1 MHEMSIAQSLIE
13 MIKEEMQRHDAKTL
27 RSVRL
32 NIGEMTAVVPDA
44 LSFCFEVATT
54 GTELEGA
61 RLIMD
66 IIPLKGFCRD
76 CKMEFVI
83 KEYTFICP
91 SCLSTKIEII
101 AGQDLSIVEIEVDQ
115 VVVRSGQ

>member
-13 MIKEEMQRHDAKTL
+13 IIEEEMQKYDARIL

-32 NIGEMTAVVPDA
+32 NIGQMSAIVPNA
-44 LSFCFEVATT
+44 LSFCFEVITA

-66 IIPLKGFCRD
+66 IIPLKGYCHA
-76 CKMEFVI
+76 CEGEFEI
-83 KEYTFICP
+83 KDYTFICP
-91 SCLSTKIEII
+91 ACGSTKIETIE
-101 AGQDLSIVEIEVDQ
+101 GQNLSIVEIEVA
-115 VVVRSGQ
+115 

>member
-13 MIKEEMQRHDAKTL
+13 IIEEEMLKYDARIL

-32 NIGEMTAVVPDA
+32 NIGQMSAIVPDA
-44 LSFCFEVATT
+44 LSFCFKVITS

-66 IIPLKGFCRD
+66 IIPLKGYCYT
-76 CKMEFVI
+76 CESEFEI
-83 KEYTFICP
+83 KDYTFICP
-91 SCLSTKIEII
+91 SCGTTKIETI
-101 AGQDLSIVEIEVDQ
+101 AGQNLSIVEIEVD
-115 VVVRSGQ
+115 

>member
-13 MIKEEMQRHDAKTL
+13 VIKEEMQKHDAKTL

-54 GTELEGA
+54 GTELEGV

-66 IIPLKGFCRD
+66 IIPLKGFCHK
-76 CKMEFVI
+76 CKSEFEI
-83 KEYTFICP
+83 KDYTFICP
-91 SCLSTKIEII
+91 SCLSTKIETI
-101 AGQDLSIVEIEVDQ
+101 AGQNLSIVEIEVD
-115 VVVRSGQ
+115 